1 MLVIIRAL
9 GGEFKVSTLDS
20 DINFSCK
27 SALSYSKLYLLDIYP
42 YLLELNVCSY
52 ICCYKMSSRQVIRKE
67 RGCVTKL

>member
-52 ICCYKMSSRQVIRKE
+52 ICC
-67 RGCVTKL
+67 